1 MQNKDGMDDTTR
13 TGALSL
19 RAEINRLRKRLS
31 EAEDR
36 AATAEEDAKKLA
48 GFIMRR
54 GSVRAW
60 EHADVMRLIS
70 AVIGGTVLR
79 LLVQSKS
86 AAARQVPASHVFY
99 YSLAEKMR
107 EDLLAEVERVILHEI
122 ARPDLINDPM
132 REDLRR
138 AIGQNDPTPRG

>member
-19 RAEINRLRKRLS
+19 RAEINRLRKSLS
-31 EAEDR
+31 EAEAR

-48 GFIMRR
+48 AFIMRR

-70 AVIGGTVLR
+70 ALAEGTVLR
-79 LLVQSKS
+79 LLIQSKS

-107 EDLLAEVERVILHEI
+107 ADLLAEAERIITQDI
-122 ARPDLINDPM
+122 ARPDLINDSM

-138 AIGQNDPTPRG
+138 AIGQNDPTARG